1 LLYLSCHISAVS
13 VDGGSSWWEGPEFDA
28 IGTIVAIDEAS
39 LLRERIQIG
48 VDRDLGREVYDE
60 RSKALSLE
68 EARHLLQEWQRDD
81 IAEVFQIPWD

>member
-1 LLYLSCHISAVS
+1 
-13 VDGGSSWWEGPEFDA
+13 
-28 IGTIVAIDEAS
+28 
-39 LLRERIQIG
+39 LRERIQVG